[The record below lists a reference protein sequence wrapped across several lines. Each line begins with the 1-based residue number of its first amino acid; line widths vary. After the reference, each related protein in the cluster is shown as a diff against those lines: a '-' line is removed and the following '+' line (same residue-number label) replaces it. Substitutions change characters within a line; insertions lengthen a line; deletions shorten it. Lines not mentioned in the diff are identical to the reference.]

1 MTLPFHVRRLGL
13 VPYEPTWHAMR
24 DQTLARVGDAA
35 TDAPDELWLVE
46 HAPVFTQGQAGKPEH
61 LLQDIGVPVV
71 PIDRGG
77 QITYHGPGQVVIYLL
92 IDLSRRGIKVRE
104 LVNKIEQAVIDC
116 LAAYGITANRRE
128 GAPGVYVGEAKV
140 AALGLRIRNGCSY
153 HGVSL
158 NVDMDMTPFSAIN
171 PCGYAGMVVTQLHDL
186 GVNVSVSDA
195 GEDLLRHLQNQLES
209 SDG

>member
-1 MTLPFHVRRLGL
+1 MIYSPSQAKVYLECPTKRQLSQEGWNSRIVGIRDWSAWIGQGVHAGL
-13 VPYEPTWHAMR
+13 
-24 DQTLARVGDAA
+24 
-35 TDAPDELWLVE
+35 
-46 HAPVFTQGQAGKPEH
+46 
-61 LLQDIGVPVV
+61 
-71 PIDRGG
+71 
-77 QITYHGPGQVVIYLL
+77 
-92 IDLSRRGIKVRE
+92 
-104 LVNKIEQAVIDC
+104 
-116 LAAYGITANRRE
+116 AYYYNPQLH
-128 GAPGVYVGEAKV
+128 GAPTPTGVVAVGQDEFVRQYDHAIKSGRIIPGHLFYVGEAKV